1 MTARGALLGGVVVL
15 AVLLLAL
22 ANAFAVQTFDLM
34 GEDAGGFVLFVN
46 SIGVMA
52 LTGVGVGVVIAWRV
66 PDNRIG
72 PLLVVGALL
81 LEVVFVAW
89 PLTVLSYFSGSVPPL
104 VSGVIAWIATV
115 SLLPALFLLLPTVGL
130 LFPDGRLPGRRWRAP
145 YAVCVALLGVGVVLT
160 TIGPWVPSQEQPV
173 PNPFALP
180 GLSTAISEIGGAL
193 ASVAVFA
200 GFGLAVAGMIGRFR
214 RGDAMERAQLKW
226 LLAAVTAMGIAFPI
240 SFATDIGPADLID
253 LGSVLVGALIPLA
266 IGVAILRYRLYDI
279 DRLISRSVSW
289 AIVTGLLVAVFAAM
303 VVGLQALLVDVTQGQ
318 TLAVAAS
325 TLVAFALFQP
335 VRQRVQAVVDRRFD
349 RARYDGERTAAAFA
363 ERLRDRVDL
372 VGLEAD
378 LRRVAGETVRPAS
391 VDVWL
396 RTVTKTEIPINP

>member
-180 GLSTAISEIGGAL
+180 GLSTSISEIGGAL